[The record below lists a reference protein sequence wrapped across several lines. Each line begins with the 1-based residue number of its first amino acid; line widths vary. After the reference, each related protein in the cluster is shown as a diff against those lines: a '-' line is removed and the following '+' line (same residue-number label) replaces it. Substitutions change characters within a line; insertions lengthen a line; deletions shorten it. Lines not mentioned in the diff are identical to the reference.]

1 MMRRNCDS
9 CGEEIPIKRL
19 EILPNTKT
27 CVNCSQTGKK
37 GGITLQLGEGDH
49 TYNEIVIL
57 EPEDVTKYNEA
68 KKELESIE
76 LEIGEVEDKVFP
88 SMNEITRSLEKE
100 EEDVSFLD
108 QELEE
113 KEEPKEEDEDAIS

>member
-1 MMRRNCDS
+1 MKRNCDI
-9 CGEEIPIKRL
+9 CGEEIPVKRL

-27 CVNCSQTGKK
+27 CVNCSQTGRK

-57 EPEDVTKYNEA
+57 EPEDITQYNKV
-68 KKELESIE
+68 KKELESID
-76 LEIGEVEDKVFP
+76 LEIEDNEDKIYP
-88 SMNEITRSLEKE
+88 SMDEITRSLEK

-113 KEEPKEEDEDAIS
+113 EKEEPKEDEEDAIS